1 MNDVAYK
8 FLSSFFS
15 IFHARIKNYSFRDEK
30 VKGTI
35 YWDDGDEVQKFSWII
50 KPEKELLDKS
60 ERLCEFLTRF
70 NLTNGD
76 MILISENELKNKL
89 VQDGWSLEDAEKS
102 INCLCS
108 IEVKMI
114 DEGEETDSFFV
125 HF

>member
-1 MNDVAYK
+1 MDDIAYK

-15 IFHARIKNYSFRDEK
+15 IFHAQIKDYSRRDEK
-30 VKGTI
+30 MEGTLCWEEEEEI
-35 YWDDGDEVQKFSWII
+35 QNFSWII
-50 KPEKELLDKS
+50 NPEIELLNKS
-60 ERLCEFLTRF
+60 ERLCKFLTKF
-70 NLTNGD
+70 NLTSGD
-76 MILISENELKNKL
+76 MILISENELKDKL
-89 VQDGWSLEDAEKS
+89 VQEGWSFEDAEKS